1 MSLNPQQMINTK
13 KEFQD
18 NFERTGL
25 SLEQIAADLHTTPNV
40 IDNTLNLEAN
50 QIEDPWVL
58 KNYLEDVLEQQGTN
72 SVPFTA
78 LVGDYHSYWFLNSS
92 RIDQKKIG

>member
-40 IDNTLNLEAN
+40 IDNTLNLEVN

-58 KNYLEDVLEQQGTN
+58 KNYLEDVLEQHGID

-78 LVGDYHSYWFLNSS
+78 LVGDYHRYWFLNSS
-92 RIDQKKIG
+92 RIYQKKIG